1 MEKEKKIKISK
12 KSREK
17 RKREKKNQLRSR
29 AKLLYS
35 FCGKR
40 MMKGGDK
47 DEYQSSFPPHRCSIS
62 SVNAIQN
69 AGIRLADR
77 ERENGGDTCFTT
89 SLLRGAK
96 FRATLSSLYNVD
108 PDPTEQTEGGV
119 FAARDSIRQSSTTTL
134 ASSFCFPFR

>member
-1 MEKEKKIKISK
+1 
-12 KSREK
+12 
-17 RKREKKNQLRSR
+17 
-29 AKLLYS
+29 
-35 FCGKR
+35 
-40 MMKGGDK
+40 MKGGDK